1 MENNPLGYTYKYKV
15 ANHNNVNN
23 TFGNF
28 ELQTAD
34 KQRENPIDACLH
46 TWNPSNM
53 NDSPKIEH

>member
-15 ANHNNVNN
+15 TNHNNVNN

-34 KQRENPIDACLH
+34 KQRENPIDAYLH
-46 TWNPSNM
+46 T
-53 NDSPKIEH
+53 